1 MWWWWWLLLV
11 VVGGGVLFSLGIS
24 HSVFVLCL
32 LYLFPLTSPLQ
43 LVQTRSREQ
52 GFQGG
57 MWEAGVQLVEASQ
70 WNVARYFV
78 GVTAKLTMTVL
89 NAALMFMAKESVLR
103 MVLKC
108 KNMAGNGVYRLL
120 RWIAFVVVA
129 FKVAKSLSEASSD
142 RRRRKR
148 RAQQRR

>member
-1 MWWWWWLLLV
+1 MV
-11 VVGGGVLFSLGIS
+11 VGGGGVLFSLEIS

-32 LYLFPLTSPLQ
+32 LYLFPPSPLQ

-108 KNMAGNGVYRLL
+108 KNMVGNGVYRLL

>member
-1 MWWWWWLLLV
+1 MLMV
-11 VVGGGVLFSLGIS
+11 R
-24 HSVFVLCL
+24 VLCL
-32 LYLFPLTSPLQ
+32 LGDLTLLFCLLVCCTSFHPSPLQ

-57 MWEAGVQLVEASQ
+57 MWEAGVQLVEASH
-70 WNVARYFV
+70 WNVAQYFV
-78 GVTAKLTMTVL
+78 GMRAKLTMTVL

-108 KNMAGNGVYRLL
+108 KKMMGNGVYRLL
-120 RWIAFVVVA
+120 RWSAFVVVA
-129 FKVAKSLSEASSD
+129 FQVAKSLSEASSD
-142 RRRRKR
+142 RGRRKR